1 MKDLNELSKQIY
13 EGNKL
18 RGFDVSKENIGQTL
32 MLVVS
37 ELAEALEADR
47 NEKYCDLMRYYEKRQ
62 DEFIFKHKQE
72 TDPMFYPRSPELVLT
87 DAEIEKQTFEHHVK
101 DTFEDEI
108 ADAVIRLLDL
118 CAAFEID
125 IEKHIDLKLRY
136 NSTREFKHGKRY

>member
-1 MKDLNELSKQIY
+1 MKKISLNEFSKQVY

-47 NEKYCDLMRYYEKRQ
+47 KNRYANLEVFEACMTADNINEGDMDLYIKQ
-62 DEFIFKHKQE
+62 SFQE
-72 TDPMFYPRSPELVLT
+72 T
-87 DAEIEKQTFEHHVK
+87 IK

-108 ADAVIRLLDL
+108 ADSLIRIFDL
-118 CAAFEID
+118 CGGLEID
-125 IEKHIDLKLRY
+125 IERHIEYKLEY
-136 NSTREFKHGKRY
+136 NSKREFKHGKKY

>member
-1 MKDLNELSKQIY
+1 MNNLNKLAKEIY

-18 RGFDVSKENIGQTL
+18 RGFDVAKENIGQTL

-47 NEKYCDLMRYYEKRQ
+47 KNHHAVLHLFEKDLEQMNQY
-62 DEFIFKHKQE
+62 DERKPFRKTAFAMTI
-72 TDPMFYPRSPELVLT
+72 
-87 DAEIEKQTFEHHVK
+87 K

-108 ADAVIRLLDL
+108 ADAFIRLFDL
-118 CAAFEID
+118 AGGLGID

-136 NSTREFKHGKRY
+136 NATREHRHGKAY

>member
-1 MKDLNELSKQIY
+1 MNDLNKLAKEIY

-47 NEKYCDLMRYYEKRQ
+47 KGKHADLVAYEKRLE
-62 DEFIFKHKQE
+62 DINNGRRKFKGPH
-72 TDPMFYPRSPELVLT
+72 MFTE
-87 DAEIEKQTFEHHVK
+87 DIK

-108 ADAVIRLLDL
+108 ADSIIRLFDL
-118 CAAFEID
+118 CGGFGID
-125 IEKHIDLKLRY
+125 IEKHIDLKLQY
-136 NSTREFKHGKRY
+136 NATREFMHGKRY

>member
-1 MKDLNELSKQIY
+1 MEIMNKLNELSKNIY

-47 NEKYCDLMRYYEKRQ
+47 KDKRGMLKVFERDLGYAQLSILDFEKENENFDWLKNR
-62 DEFIFKHKQE
+62 FE
-72 TDPMFYPRSPELVLT
+72 TT
-87 DAEIEKQTFEHHVK
+87 VK

-108 ADAVIRLLDL
+108 ADSIIRLLDL
-118 CAAFEID
+118 CGGFEID
-125 IEKHIDLKLRY
+125 IEKHIECKLKY
-136 NSTREFKHGKRY
+136 NSAREYRHSKKY